1 MELTPKQQTTQT
13 ITSAQKILV
22 LTHVNPD
29 GDALGSLVAFYLILK
44 KLGKDVTAVA
54 PEIIPNA
61 FSFLPNTTELAKSFS
76 GTKDFI
82 ITIDTSRTNVD
93 RLGYKHLPEENK
105 LNIVISPR
113 GGTFKNEDVS
123 FSYGASKFDLIIV
136 LDSPDLER
144 LGPLYEGESQL
155 FYETPVINI
164 DHHAGNDFFG
174 KINWVDLTATS
185 TAEILVSLIESLAR
199 ENPLIDEN
207 IATALLT
214 GIITDTGSFQN
225 ANTTPKSLTVAAQLV
240 AAGGRQQEI
249 IRHVFKTKPLST
261 LKLWGRILESV
272 RLDTAGRFI
281 WAKIS
286 QADFLAAGAKE
297 SETSGVIDELLKSAP
312 NIDFVLL
319 LSEKAGE
326 LDGSLRSVAPGIDVS
341 QIARL
346 FGGGGHE
353 AAAGFQITGGNLIT
367 HEQEI
372 LAKINE
378 YQQRKIAQNPEL

>member
-1 MELTPKQQTTQT
+1 MELTPKQQTTQA
-13 ITSAQKILV
+13 ITAAQKILV

-29 GDALGSLVAFYLILK
+29 GDALGSLIALYLVLK
-44 KLGKDVTAVA
+44 KLGKEVTAVA
-54 PEIIPNA
+54 PENIPGA
-61 FSFLPNTTELAKSFS
+61 FSFLPNLTDLAKSFS

-82 ITIDTSRTNVD
+82 ITIDTSRTKVD
-93 RLGYKHLPEENK
+93 RLGYKHYPEENK
-105 LNIVISPR
+105 LNIVITPLA
-113 GGTFKNEDVS
+113 GTFRNEDVS
-123 FSYGASKFDLIIV
+123 FSYGAFKFDLIIV
-136 LDSPDLER
+136 LDSPDLDR
-144 LGPLYEGESQL
+144 LGPLYDGQSSL

-199 ENPLIDEN
+199 ERPLIDED

-249 IRHVFKTKPLST
+249 IRHIFKTKPLST

-272 RLDTAGRFI
+272 RLDATGKFV

-286 QADFLAAGAKE
+286 RADFLASGAQE
-297 SETSGVIDELLKSAP
+297 TETSGEIDELLKSAP
-312 NIDFVLL
+312 GIDFVLL
-319 LSEKAGE
+319 LSEKTGE
-326 LDGSLRSVAPGIDVS
+326 LDGSLRSVAPGVDVS
-341 QIARL
+341 QIAKL

-353 AAAGFQITGGNLIT
+353 AAAGFQIPGATLAT
-367 HEQEI
+367 HEEEI
-372 LAKINE
+372 LAKIRE
-378 YQQRKIAQNPEL
+378 YQRGKNAGELT

>member
-1 MELTPKQQTTQT
+1 MELTPKQQTTQA
-13 ITSAQKILV
+13 INAASKILV

-29 GDALGSLVAFYLILK
+29 GDALGSLVSLYLVLK
-44 KLGKDVTAVA
+44 KLGKEVTAVG
-54 PEIIPNA
+54 PEMMPRA
-61 FSFLPNTTELAKSFS
+61 LSFLPNLADLTKSFS

-82 ITIDTSRTNVD
+82 ITIDTAKTKVD

-105 LNIVISPR
+105 LNIVITPLS
-113 GGTFKNEDVS
+113 GTFKNEEIS
-123 FSYGASKFDLIIV
+123 FSYGTFKFDLIIV

-144 LGPLYEGESQL
+144 LGPLYDGQSSL
-155 FYETPVINI
+155 FYETPVINL

-185 TAEILVSLIESLAR
+185 SAEILVSLIESLAR
-199 ENPLIDEN
+199 EKPLIDED
-207 IATALLT
+207 IATGLLT

-249 IRHVFKTKPLST
+249 IRHVFKTKPLTT

-272 RLDTAGRFI
+272 RLDPDGRFI

-286 QADFLAAGAKE
+286 GDDFQASGAQE
-297 SETSGVIDELLKSAP
+297 TETSGVIDELLKSAP

-319 LSEKAGE
+319 LAEKSGE
-326 LDGSLRSVAPGIDVS
+326 LDGSLRAVAAGVDVS
-341 QIARL
+341 IIAKL

-353 AAAGFQITGGNLIT
+353 AAAGFQLPGATIATN
-367 HEQEI
+367 EEEI
-372 LAKINE
+372 LAKIRG
-378 YQQRKIAQNPEL
+378 YQQSKMS